1 MMEEIDVDFVSSEHD
16 RLLNAVTKLDKT
28 QHITEPTR
36 NEPTNT
42 NSEFNL
48 IKRSNKLNL
57 KNVAKVLENK
67 AHHVKISKKLKE
79 SQNSSKILPK
89 PIEKPE
95 AERIKRSTGYQQ
107 TKHKI
112 GRWDPVV
119 ARNRTVNFVSFPLK
133 RVSSKL
139 QPTHEFL
146 SKLKLKSPLE
156 RELDEVDPPIPEVPD
171 EEEKPEYPMSYEEM
185 LEHRRQ
191 LAKLRAQ
198 QSYKAAKAKRQSK
211 IKSKKYHRILKKD
224 KLKQQLKE
232 FEELQSK
239 DPEEALKK
247 LESLEKA
254 RALER
259 HTLRHKNT
267 GKWAKSKLIRAKYDK
282 EVRQQL
288 AEQLAVSKSLTHKT
302 VDAASSDDDDDT
314 KQENPDLKLLQ
325 DPTNPWMMK
334 RSDKDNVDSEFDFG
348 YKKYLKDKM
357 LKRKELSDSESEDE
371 KAGSSTKSN
380 NAMNILKKSVNTLSE
395 NVYET
400 HDKTAINKANE
411 QPKRKKSKLS
421 EKKLSNKE
429 DKVGANA
436 KIVAT
441 ISNWFVEPVNIDQG
455 NASEDISNIF
465 ESFENKLADKV
476 TKKLNK
482 LKKDLDKT
490 KTKPKLQNKKETLKP
505 KKEYGVEYYEFKKQN
520 EKPIIDEPL
529 LETTGKTNDVETETK
544 SLTKILTTE
553 TQENPNA
560 NIDPS
565 RFIVVKPKYL
575 NTALPKDVNEY
586 DELDDDEQV
595 VPKIDIEE
603 VFEEDDVVDSFRQEK
618 EDEINKDK
626 PQDIDLSLPG
636 WGQWGGKG
644 VKAPKRRKTRF
655 ILKAP
660 PCTPRRDENKGDIII
675 KEYKDPKLAVHKVSD
690 VPFPFKSIKDYEAS
704 LRVPLG
710 NTFITE
716 KAHKKLIQP
725 NVLTKAGTIIQPMD
739 EDELL
744 IRKHQQFNNDPIIK
758 LLGQK

>member
-1 MMEEIDVDFVSSEHD
+1 MEEIEDGEFVSSEHD
-16 RLLNAVTKLDKT
+16 RLLNAVSKLDKT

-57 KNVAKVLENK
+57 KNVVKVLEDT
-67 AHHVKISKKLKE
+67 AHHVKISKRLTE

-95 AERIKRSTGYQQ
+95 AERIKRSTGYEQ

-133 RVSSKL
+133 HVSSKL

-156 RELDEVDPPIPEVPD
+156 KELDEVDPPAPEVPE

-185 LEHRRQ
+185 LEHRQQ

-314 KQENPDLKLLQ
+314 KQEIPDLNLLQ

-348 YKKYLKDKM
+348 YKKNLKYKM

-371 KAGSSTKSN
+371 NPENSTKT
-380 NAMNILKKSVNTLSE
+380 NAMDLLKKSVSNLSE
-395 NVYET
+395 NVCEV
-400 HDKTAINKANE
+400 HDEITNNIVNE
-411 QPKRKKSKLS
+411 QPKRKKSKFS
-421 EKKLSNKE
+421 KTIKLLNKE
-429 DKVGANA
+429 EKVGENT

-441 ISNWFVEPVNIDQG
+441 NSNWTVEPVNTGQR

-465 ESFENKLADKV
+465 ESFENKLVNKV
-476 TKKLNK
+476 AKKLKK

-490 KTKPKLQNKKETLKP
+490 KPKLHNKNETGKS
-505 KKEYGVEYYEFKKQN
+505 KKEYGVDYYEFKKQN

-529 LETTGKTNDVETETK
+529 LETARKTNDAETATK
-544 SLTKILTTE
+544 SLTKILTTNDIQQN
-553 TQENPNA
+553 TNA

-595 VPKIDIEE
+595 VPKIDIGE

-644 VKAPKRRKTRF
+644 VKAPNRKKTRI

-675 KEYKDPKLAVHKVSD
+675 KEYKDPKLAVHKISD
-690 VPFPFKSIKDYEAS
+690 VPFPFKTIKDYEAS
-704 LRVPLG
+704 LRAPLG
-710 NTFITE
+710 NTFVTE

-725 NVLTKAGTIIQPMD
+725 NVLTKAGAVIQPMD

-744 IRKHQQFNNDPIIK
+744 IRKHQKFNNDPIIK